1 MILVGRGKQGRGK
14 GRRSLGREGEKGEGC
29 EEGDGVEQG
38 RTSGAGSNDGDG
50 GTSTAPTTVLSHT
63 RRRYITTHLT
73 TERHFSKRHPTTP
86 SGTRDQ
92 QAVLHTPSGGTSP
105 SARRCGRRDDVS
117 SSPFPS
123 DVTRLTSTTKTSPQS
138 PSVTSSTHQQPDMT
152 LPCLLP
158 FVQANGSTRPTTP
171 N

>member
-123 DVTRLTSTTKTSPQS
+123 DVTRLTSSTKTSPHS
-138 PSVTSSTHQQPDMT
+138 PSVTSTHQQPCDMT

>member
-14 GRRSLGREGEKGEGC
+14 RRRSLGREGEKGEGC

-38 RTSGAGSNDGDG
+38 RTSGAGSNDSDG

-63 RRRYITTHLT
+63 RRRSLTTH
-73 TERHFSKRHPTTP
+73 RHFSKRHPTTP

-92 QAVLHTPSGGTSP
+92 QAVRHTPFGGTSP

-158 FVQANGSTRPTTP
+158 FVQANG
-171 N
+171 